1 MPYYKKKTYKKTYNK
16 QPAAF
21 TPCPD
26 TYAYHDIDANK
37 QYILNSI
44 KYWHVENYKYIIPNS
59 NVKSGEVNYP
69 GFDKPKIFINGKEYK
84 INNSEQFVNEFGI
97 AMNPDDCN
105 EFKYSICEVK

>member
-1 MPYYKKKTYKKTYNK
+1 MMSYNKKYKKPYKPSYNSGSST
-16 QPAAF
+16 F
-21 TPCPD
+21 
-26 TYAYHDIDANK
+26 AYHDIDANK
-37 QYILNSI
+37 EAILGQI
-44 KYWHVENYKYIIPNS
+44 KYWHVENFKYIIPSN
-59 NVKSGEVNYP
+59 NVKKGEVNYP